1 MTGAEPQ
8 PVAAPEP
15 GASGAVGLPAR
26 IDAYCDAAP
35 RGSVP
40 PERHGPLTLFL
51 PHDGSWP
58 YYARPTPGHREP
70 PTPADVAA
78 VRRRQRELG
87 LPEALEWI
95 HETTPGLAAAAA
107 HAGMHVH
114 SHPLM
119 ALDFGAFAA
128 APAPNPPDVD
138 VRRIAHDAL
147 DLATVH
153 SVPAVAFSEPGTG
166 IGLGGPELRDAAA
179 PGQPPELLRYLG
191 NRMRAGKI
199 VTYAAYGTKGP
210 LAVGSHIPRTVGPA
224 GALATE
230 LVGIGTLPS
239 ARRRGLAAAVTWH
252 LAADALAA
260 GAALVFLS
268 AGDDDVA
275 RVYARL
281 GFRRVGTSMIAE
293 VGPEAAP

>member
-1 MTGAEPQ
+1 MAAVPP
-8 PVAAPEP
+8 PVADPDA
-15 GASGAVGLPAR
+15 GSLLAR
-26 IDAYCDAAP
+26 IDAYCDTAP

-40 PERHGPLTLFL
+40 PEDHGPLTLFL

-58 YYARPTPGHREP
+58 YYARPTPGHPAP
-70 PTPADVAA
+70 PTAADVAA

-87 LPEALEWI
+87 VPEALEWI
-95 HETTPGLAAAAA
+95 HETSPGLATAAE

-119 ALDFGAFAA
+119 ALDTDAFAA
-128 APAPNPPDVD
+128 APVPAPPDVD

-147 DLATVH
+147 DLAIVH
-153 SVPAVAFSEPGTG
+153 SVPAVAFAEPGTR

-179 PGQPPELLRYLG
+179 PGQPVELLRYMG
-191 NRMRAGKI
+191 ARMRTGET

-210 LAVGSHIPRTVGPA
+210 LASGSHLPRTTPGPA

-230 LVGIGTLPS
+230 LVAIGTLPS
-239 ARRRGLAAAVTWH
+239 ARRRGLAAAITWH
-252 LAADALAA
+252 LAADALAG

-268 AGDDDVA
+268 AGDEDVA
-275 RVYARL
+275 RVYGRL
-281 GFRRVGTSMIAE
+281 GFRRVGTAMIAE
-293 VGPEAAP
+293 GRDEVMP